1 MQSQKEDE
9 VKKVHLLRELESML
23 VQEHDRTPDQ
33 EERFSELLQS
43 LDLDDIEKLSRKY
56 RPDTHA
62 APQDTEEDEAI
73 ALALSKMDGAL
84 WGAEQEL
91 EQERMRERELQ
102 RAATPPSTDHSV
114 PSAASRARAVQMDEQ
129 GVCHDTD
136 LFKRFFQQLQL
147 PMALFPPV
155 SIAHTPTLE
164 NQQFSRSTTMPAQ
177 ERERVRDRVCERD
190 SGPHPWPLH
199 PLQEQ
204 NFRERT
210 PTPTPS
216 QRDTD
221 SEFAKQLQE
230 EEMRAHGISFG
241 DLEKFQEIAQNQDI
255 FSSKTMLYVPACFA
269 GKEVELFVDTGA
281 QSSVISECMVREM
294 NLSNKVNRFYRGQA
308 TGVGTASI
316 TGVVYC
322 LPFSLLHRFFFFWC
336 LH

>member
-1 MQSQKEDE
+1 M
-9 VKKVHLLRELESML
+9 KKVHLLRELESMF
-23 VQEHDRTPDQ
+23 VQQHDRTPDQ
-33 EERFSELLQS
+33 EERFSELLQA
-43 LDLDDIEKLSRKY
+43 LDLEDIEKLLRKY

-62 APQDTEEDEAI
+62 APQDTEGDEAL
-73 ALALSKMDGAL
+73 ALALSKMDEAL

-91 EQERMRERELQ
+91 EQERMQERELQ
-102 RAATPPSTDHSV
+102 RVETHPSTDHSV

-129 GVCHDTD
+129 GVCHHDTE

-147 PMALFPPV
+147 PMALFPSV
-155 SIAHTPTLE
+155 TPTLE

-177 ERERVRDRVCERD
+177 ERKRVRDRVCERD
-190 SGPHPWPLH
+190 SGPHPWPIH

-210 PTPTPS
+210 PTPTPC

-221 SEFAKQLQE
+221 SDFAKKMQE

-241 DLEKFQEIAQNQDI
+241 DLQKFQEIAQNQDI

-269 GKEVELFVDTGA
+269 GKQVELFVDTGA

-294 NLSNKVNRFYRGQA
+294 NLSNQINRFYRGQA

-322 LPFSLLHRFFFFWC
+322 LPFSLLHRYFVFWC